1 VKDQITTDFAPLLD
15 QVAATAPDLLFI
27 CSYLSD
33 SIALVRAINAWKF
46 NGKTGHS
53 RCHYKRST
61 HNMKILTIIARIQRA
76 SMLNRHSDSK
86 NMILG
91 NFRKRA

>member
-1 VKDQITTDFAPLLD
+1 MERPDIHGVTTSVLP
-15 QVAATAPDLLFI
+15 TI
-27 CSYLSD
+27 
-33 SIALVRAINAWKF
+33 R
-46 NGKTGHS
+46 
-53 RCHYKRST
+53 
-61 HNMKILTIIARIQRA
+61 TIIARIQRA